1 MLHEM
6 RPAAV
11 IAAGSHVPSLA
22 VVSGVRTSFDLT
34 SIAELLVFS
43 AITYPFTSHERI
55 VELPPGSA
63 NSFAPSPSG
72 IQHSSTVLWQPEER
86 DDPFA
91 PTDLSEELEAAMRVA
106 AREITAGVSSVALT
120 LSGGRDSRAVL
131 AALPA
136 DKRNGAIT
144 YVSRWN
150 REAEVARRVAESAG
164 LPHHSAMRAPDF
176 YELLMERTVA
186 LQGSEQRGQAHGLC
200 IPDSGLHEK
209 FELIIG
215 GQFADTYLKDHFMP
229 PWLRAR
235 AAGSGRFRGL
245 RRVLARARSLA
256 VRRPATLAF
265 LQNHKLVSSVRPELA
280 EAVRARHQ
288 QRLREVGRI
297 RPVSAAE
304 WIAIWPSSRRYAA
317 ASHVQGNSRVFPS
330 DTLYTHRKI
339 VDIAVRVP
347 LKLRINGELANRT
360 FQMLYGPCSA
370 HWKMQTRACPPMLVK
385 SRNRRPHCAGGKKD
399 LLLNSV
405 DCLRRTLR
413 GTTCNRAG
421 QIWRFFSSDLSTGR
435 HYARAYSAHLHS
447 MYWHRC

>member
-1 MLHEM
+1 M
-6 RPAAV
+6 
-11 IAAGSHVPSLA
+11 
-22 VVSGVRTSFDLT
+22 
-34 SIAELLVFS
+34 
-43 AITYPFTSHERI
+43 
-55 VELPPGSA
+55 
-63 NSFAPSPSG
+63 
-72 IQHSSTVLWQPEER
+72 
-86 DDPFA
+86 
-91 PTDLSEELEAAMRVA
+91 
-106 AREITAGVSSVALT
+106 
-120 LSGGRDSRAVL
+120 
-131 AALPA
+131 
-136 DKRNGAIT
+136 
-144 YVSRWN
+144 
-150 REAEVARRVAESAG
+150 ARRVAESCG
-164 LPHHSAMRAPDF
+164 LPHHSALRDRDF
-176 YELLMERTVA
+176 YERLMERTVA

-235 AAGSGRFRGL
+235 AAGSGRFGGL

-265 LQNHKLVSSVRPELA
+265 LQNHKLLSSVRPELA

-360 FQMLYGPCSA
+360 FQMLYGPVLGA
-370 HWKMQTRACPPMLVK
+370 VEDANTGLPA
-385 SRNRRPHCAGGKKD
+385 NAGEIAEQKAA
-399 LLLNSV
+399 
-405 DCLRRTLR
+405 LRRRQEGPSAEFRRLPPSDAPWNDVQSSWADMEILQQRSQHWASLR
-413 GTTCNRAG
+413 ARLQCLPALDVLAQVLTRPPVEFMRSYDSKVPFGFNLMVSTAG
-421 QIWRFFSSDLSTGR
+421 L
-435 HYARAYSAHLHS
+435 LP
-447 MYWHRC
+447 